1 MIKQFLLNPDG
12 SIPQTVNLP
21 LLEQNGIKLVL
32 PTPMPRECGKV
43 AVEQEPELIDGVWKQ
58 AWKLEPFVINNDQ
71 ESVIEDV
78 NVEQT

>member
-12 SIPQTVNLP
+12 SIPETVNLP

-43 AVEQEPELIDGVWKQ
+43 AVEQEPELIDGKWTQ
-58 AWKLEPFVINNDQ
+58 SWKLEIAP
-71 ESVIEDV
+71 IETE
-78 NVEQT
+78 EQTEE